1 MSLPTSPILDKATL
15 NPLVRKATGRER
27 ATVLHLSVKVLS
39 GGYGEASQGIF
50 RVNGEAQDDNGDF
63 TWSLILKILA
73 PTGGE
78 LASAT
83 LEPTGWNYWKREA
96 FVYLSDLHNDLP
108 LGLAMPRCYGCEERP
123 DGTAWLWL
131 ETVESLGS
139 AGSVATSAQ
148 VARLLGRFNGAYLA
162 GKPLPG
168 YPWLAQRWMRNWL
181 ADAGPSIDLLRR
193 SQEHPMAQLA
203 FPAADCAYIFQAW
216 EKHQRYLAV
225 LESLPQTLCHMD
237 VFARNILPRL
247 GASGE
252 VEHILVDWVFCGP
265 GAVGEELVSLVMA
278 NLFFAE
284 TPYEQADDLE
294 IQVMES
300 YLTGLEEAGWLGD
313 PRLAQLGFA
322 IGAALRYDV
331 GAIRLILPF
340 LLTEGL
346 ELDAPSGFGNL
357 TLRQLIALV
366 HRVRQEVS
374 IRLDRT
380 AEALIQALEL

>member
-1 MSLPTSPILDKATL
+1 
-15 NPLVRKATGRER
+15 
-27 ATVLHLSVKVLS
+27 
-39 GGYGEASQGIF
+39 
-50 RVNGEAQDDNGDF
+50 
-63 TWSLILKILA
+63 
-73 PTGGE
+73 
-78 LASAT
+78 
-83 LEPTGWNYWKREA
+83 
-96 FVYLSDLHNDLP
+96 
-108 LGLAMPRCYGCEERP
+108 
-123 DGTAWLWL
+123 
-131 ETVESLGS
+131 
-139 AGSVATSAQ
+139 
-148 VARLLGRFNGAYLA
+148 
-162 GKPLPG
+162 
-168 YPWLAQRWMRNWL
+168 
-181 ADAGPSIDLLRR
+181 
-193 SQEHPMAQLA
+193 MAQLA

-216 EKHQRYLAV
+216 EKRQRYLAV

-252 VEHILVDWVFCGP
+252 LEHILVDWVFCGP